1 MDIES
6 CCKDDTRRGAKTFIR
21 FSHRLKILTTSHNEL
36 QTKVIM
42 LTQTSSDFLWNSA
55 LLTS

>member
-42 LTQTSSDFLWNSA
+42 LTQTSSDFCGIVLY
-55 LLTS
+55 